1 MHLDWGCV
9 YLDWLRPAALSLER
23 LRLDHELSKRRS
35 QIVRP
40 FNRLVLLAGFA
51 ALTALLADAQNIS
64 GDWQG
69 TLRVGAQD
77 IRLLLQI
84 AKSDNGEWRA
94 TMLSIDQ
101 SPDRGVGAPTT
112 SFSLNGSSIRFAIG
126 VVGGSYDGKLSADGV
141 SISGMWT
148 QGRPLPLAFRRATKE
163 MAWLDPSPH
172 RTQFIAVENNV
183 KLEVLD
189 WGGLGTPLVLLAGL
203 GNTAHVFDKF
213 APKLSTAYHVY
224 GITRRGFGASS
235 APLPVGDRMY
245 SADRLGD
252 DVLAV
257 LDALK
262 LNRPVLVGHSLG
274 GEELSSVGSRY
285 PERVAGLIYL
295 DAGYSYA
302 YYDRSRG
309 NLDID
314 LSELQKKLQKLQPGK
329 GTQDP
334 KALVHE
340 LLETTLPGFERDLK
354 QRQEELDV
362 MPPAL
367 LAQASS
373 SMPEA
378 AQAIQTGEQKY
389 TNIPVPVLAIYAVPH
404 DLGPLPGVDATA
416 RAAFEASDEAVTGAQ
431 AKAFESGVPS
441 ARVVRLP
448 HANHYVFFS
457 NEADVLREVNA
468 FLGSLS
474 SQN

>member
-1 MHLDWGCV
+1 MV
-9 YLDWLRPAALSLER
+9 FTASL
-23 LRLDHELSKRRS
+23 
-35 QIVRP
+35 
-40 FNRLVLLAGFA
+40 AC
-51 ALTALLADAQNIS
+51 AQGIS

-69 TLRVGAQD
+69 TLKVGPQEIRV
-77 IRLLLQI
+77 LLQV
-84 AKSDNGEWRA
+84 AKSDNGEWKA

-101 SPDRGVGAPTT
+101 IPDRGVGVPTT
-112 SFSLNGSSIRFAIG
+112 SFSLGGRSIRFAIG
-126 VVGGSYDGKLSADGV
+126 AIGGSYDGTLSADGV
-141 SISGMWT
+141 SISGTWT
-148 QGRPLPLAFRRATKE
+148 QGRPLPLEFRRPTKE
-163 MAWLDPSPH
+163 TAWLDPSPH
-172 RTQFIAVENNV
+172 RTQLIAVENNV

-189 WGGLGTPLVLLAGL
+189 WGGSGRPLVLLAGL

-213 APKLSTAYHVY
+213 APKLSATYHVY

-235 APLPVGDRMY
+235 VPLPFGDAIY

-262 LNRPVLVGHSLG
+262 LNRPVLVGHSLA
-274 GEELSSVGSRY
+274 GEELSSVGSRH

-295 DAGYSYA
+295 DAGYAYA

-309 NLDID
+309 NFDID
-314 LSELQKKLQKLQPGK
+314 LVELQKKLEKLQPGK

-334 KALVHE
+334 KTLVHE
-340 LLETTLPGFERDLK
+340 LLETNLPGFERDL
-354 QRQEELDV
+354 QERQKELQV

-367 LAQASS
+367 LAQASI

-389 TNIPVPVLAIYAVPH
+389 TNIPVPILAIYAVPH

-416 RAAFEASDEAVTGAQ
+416 RAAFEASDEATTGAQ
-431 AKAFESGVPS
+431 AKAFESGVAS

-457 NEADVLREVNA
+457 NEADVLREMNA
-468 FLGSLS
+468 FLGSLP

>member
-1 MHLDWGCV
+1 M
-9 YLDWLRPAALSLER
+9 AS
-23 LRLDHELSKRRS
+23 
-35 QIVRP
+35 
-40 FNRLVLLAGFA
+40 FNRVVALM
-51 ALTALLADAQNIS
+51 ALTASFAYAQDIS

-69 TLRVGAQD
+69 TLKAGAQE
-77 IRLLLQI
+77 IRILLQI
-84 AKSDNGEWRA
+84 ARSDNGEWRA
-94 TMLSIDQ
+94 TMVSIDQ
-101 SPDRGVGAPTT
+101 TPDRGAGIPMT
-112 SFSLNGSSIRFAIG
+112 SFSLDGSNIRFAIG
-126 VVGGSYDGKLSADGV
+126 AIGGSYDGKLSADGV
-141 SISGMWT
+141 SISGTWT
-148 QGRPLPLAFRRATKE
+148 QGRPLSLEFRRATKE
-163 MAWLDPSPH
+163 TAWRDPSPH
-172 RTQFIAVENNV
+172 RTQFIAVENNL

-189 WGGLGTPLVLLAGL
+189 WGGSGRPLVLLAGL
-203 GNTAHVFDKF
+203 GNTAHVFDRF
-213 APKLSTAYHVY
+213 APKLSATYHVY

-235 APLPVGDRMY
+235 APLPPAAATY

-262 LNRPVLVGHSLG
+262 LTRPVLVGHSLG

-314 LSELQKKLQKLQPGK
+314 LVELQKKLEKLQPGK

-340 LLETTLPGFERDLK
+340 LLETTLPGFERDLQ
-354 QRQEELDV
+354 QRQKELQV

-367 LAQASS
+367 LAQAST
-373 SMPEA
+373 SMPVTF
-378 AQAIQTGEQKY
+378 QAIQTGEQKY
-389 TNIPVPVLAIYAVPH
+389 TNIPVPILAIYAVPH

-416 RAAFEASDEAVTGAQ
+416 RAAFEASDEAETGAQ

-457 NEADVLREVNA
+457 NETDVLREMNT
-468 FLGSLS
+468 FLGSLPS
-474 SQN
+474 HN